1 MPLFPSP
8 FISLPAVLRPLGLS
22 FCLILSLAACG
33 RKAPPGPPER
43 PPLEITV
50 AVPLER
56 EGVDW
61 DEFTGRVAAIEMVDL
76 RARVDGYLMEIRFR
90 DGDEVKKGDLL
101 YVIDP
106 RPYTAEVKRHEA
118 DLNRARAQLDL
129 ARQEYDRAE
138 SLRKTRAIAAAD
150 FDAKATALAQAQA
163 VVESGEATLD
173 TARLNLEFCYIK
185 APVDGRLSRTTVT
198 VGNLVE
204 SGKEVLTT
212 LVSQDPMYVY
222 FDADENA
229 LLRYQQISTG
239 GAGNWDPAEG
249 AKPVPVEL
257 ALANETGFP
266 HKGRL
271 DFVDNRVDPNTGTI
285 RLRGVFEN
293 PKGHLTPGL
302 FARVRVPGSAPYTA
316 RLVPD
321 PAIGTDQGSHYVLVV
336 DGENK
341 VQYRRVTLG
350 PLHNGLRVIRTGLE
364 PGEKI
369 ATTGLQMLT
378 PGTVI
383 EPKPVSLEAQK
394 ETASR

>member
-1 MPLFPSP
+1 MPLFTLFSA
-8 FISLPAVLRPLGLS
+8 SSSGAVRPLVFSLGL
-22 FCLILSLAACG
+22 LLALAACG
-33 RKAPPGPPER
+33 KKEAAGPPQR

-50 AVPLER
+50 AEPLER

-61 DEFTGRVAAIEMVDL
+61 DEFTGRVAAIEVVDI
-76 RARVDGYLMEIRFR
+76 RARVDGYLTEIRFR

-106 RPYTAEVKRHEA
+106 RPYMAEVKRNEA
-118 DLNRARAQLDL
+118 DLGRARAQLDL
-129 ARQEYDRAE
+129 ARQEHERAE
-138 SLRKTRAIAAAD
+138 SLQKSRAIAAAD
-150 FDAKATALAQAQA
+150 FDAKVTALAQAQA
-163 VVESGEATLD
+163 TVESGEAALD

-185 APVDGRLSRTTVT
+185 APVAGRLSRTTVT

-229 LLRYQQISTG
+229 LLRYQQMSSG
-239 GAGNWDPAEG
+239 GAGNWDAAEKS
-249 AKPVPVEL
+249 KPVPVEL
-257 ALANETGFP
+257 ALANETGYP

-271 DFVDNRVDPNTGTI
+271 DFVDNRVDSNTGTI

-321 PAIGTDQGSHYVLVV
+321 PAIGTDQGNHFVLVV
-336 DGENK
+336 DAENK
-341 VQYRRVTLG
+341 VQYRRVVLG
-350 PLHNGLRVIRTGLE
+350 PMHGGLRVIRSGLE

-378 PGTVI
+378 SGTLI
-383 EPKPVSLEAQK
+383 APKPVTLEIQT